1 MYKFIVYK
9 YRSYTKVELIVFV
22 FPYTSVKTI
31 KKVFSPLSILLQCTL
46 FVDFY
51 GKYCNHLILF

>member
-22 FPYTSVKTI
+22 FSVYKCENNQKGI
-31 KKVFSPLSILLQCTL
+31 FPSIYFSLVYIMR
-46 FVDFY
+46 
-51 GKYCNHLILF
+51 